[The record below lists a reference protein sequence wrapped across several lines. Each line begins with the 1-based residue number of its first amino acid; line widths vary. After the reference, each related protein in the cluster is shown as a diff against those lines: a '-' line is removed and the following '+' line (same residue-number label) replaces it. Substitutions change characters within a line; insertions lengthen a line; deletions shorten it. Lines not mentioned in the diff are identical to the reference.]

1 MKCGDELYQNHSS
14 GNFPFIVIDWWKLW
28 ACCSSVLLRL
38 STCQHT
44 LFTIRW
50 TECGFTEDS
59 DGDRNM
65 WSLLQN
71 NLALLLLLLRH
82 GGRDIPNHSHQLML
96 HTIQHLQ
103 LTCKLNTNFSN
114 QVSGD
119 FLHKVGPHIVYF
131 SSEDSDTNMWALYVY
146 VYMIQWPAALWKP
159 LSSAI

>member
-1 MKCGDELYQNHSS
+1 MKWGGRSLSESL
-14 GNFPFIVIDWWKLW
+14 IWKL
-28 ACCSSVLLRL
+28 SIYSYRLLKILSLLLVRPHRQL

-50 TECGFTEDS
+50 TECGFTKDS

-71 NLALLLLLLRH
+71 NLALLLLLLQH

-96 HTIQHLQ
+96 HTMQHLQ
-103 LTCKLNTNFSN
+103 LTFKLNTNFSN
-114 QVSGD
+114 LVSGD
-119 FLHKVGPHIVYF
+119 FLYKVGPHIVYF

-146 VYMIQWPAALWKP
+146 VYVIQ
-159 LSSAI
+159 